1 MNASFIPPII
11 NSAMFQQ
18 QGLGLSTR
26 SVEADLQTKLDVCP
40 ALPQEAT
47 RRGFKRCPENG
58 TSKAARPFSRMVVL
72 ISSVIT
78 PAISKIIPLLQKNFS
93 FELFV
98 PSFIYLFYNSL
109 AFENVTA
116 ASQEVIICDSVQVPH
131 AHH

>member
-1 MNASFIPPII
+1 M
-11 NSAMFQQ
+11 
-18 QGLGLSTR
+18 G
-26 SVEADLQTKLDVCP
+26 
-40 ALPQEAT
+40 
-47 RRGFKRCPENG
+47 
-58 TSKAARPFSRMVVL
+58 VL

-78 PAISKIIPLLQKNFS
+78 PAILKIIPLLQKNFS

-98 PSFIYLFYNSL
+98 PSFIYLFFYNSL

>member
-1 MNASFIPPII
+1 
-11 NSAMFQQ
+11 
-18 QGLGLSTR
+18 
-26 SVEADLQTKLDVCP
+26 
-40 ALPQEAT
+40 
-47 RRGFKRCPENG
+47 
-58 TSKAARPFSRMVVL
+58 MVVL

-98 PSFIYLFYNSL
+98 PSFIYFFNNSL

>member
-1 MNASFIPPII
+1 M
-11 NSAMFQQ
+11 
-18 QGLGLSTR
+18 G
-26 SVEADLQTKLDVCP
+26 
-40 ALPQEAT
+40 
-47 RRGFKRCPENG
+47 
-58 TSKAARPFSRMVVL
+58 VL